1 MRKLCTAAIA
11 ISLFASSMAWAET
24 TLAPGKPAG
33 VKPAQMGTK
42 EVLIFGGLAIA
53 GVTIAAVASGG
64 GGPLTQ
70 QTQGLANV
78 TSTTAAP

>member
-24 TLAPGKPAG
+24 TLAPGKPAQ
-33 VKPAQMGTK
+33 VGTK
-42 EVLIFGGLAIA
+42 EVLIFGGLAVV
-53 GVTIAAVASGG
+53 GVTIAAVAGVGG
-64 GGPLTQ
+64 DPLKQETQ
-70 QTQGLANV
+70 SLANV